1 MRIWAGCELLAKTPS
16 TAISRRGREG
26 GRKEEREGGLR
37 NIYRDCAR
45 HYASFSLTLVVSVKL
60 ILTTTHELSFCLYF
74 YR

>member
-1 MRIWAGCELLAKTPS
+1 MFLEGRKEGREGGRGGGRKE
-16 TAISRRGREG
+16 GREG